1 MFCQKCGQEMP
12 DGAQFCM
19 KCGAK
24 VEKEQPKVMPR
35 TVDRN
40 QEIAELEKMIEYF
53 SQKAP
58 QYAEYDTVCLNVN
71 HYAVGFTNVLR
82 VIGILVVVFGS
93 FLGVYMSEYTRTA
106 QYGNLIV
113 LVMLAIGVGM
123 IVANQMMVKRFR
135 HGAAETYQRYDLL
148 TVELYENY
156 MAYGECAIGCEYTNP
171 NNLRAILEMIESGRA
186 DTAKDA
192 INMLMALFGVKHA
205 PLLTLQS
212 KRRAASLARG
222 ATVDAVFYPATFF
235 NN

>member
-71 HYAVGFTNVLR
+71 HYAVGFTNFLR
-82 VIGILVVVFGS
+82 VIGILIVIFAPLFGGWFMKYS
-93 FLGVYMSEYTRTA
+93 DVYGIIA
-106 QYGNLIV
+106 WAVI
-113 LVMLAIGVGM
+113 AIGIGM
-123 IVANQMMVKRFR
+123 IVTNHILSKKFR
-135 HGAAETYQRYDLL
+135 QGAAEAYERYDLL
-148 TVELYENY
+148 TQELYEHY
-156 MAYGECAIGCEYTNP
+156 VSYGDCAIGCEYTNP
-171 NNLRAILEMIESGRA
+171 GVLRSIVNLIKSGRV
-186 DTAKDA
+186 DTAQVA
-192 INMLMALFGVKHA
+192 INMLMSLTQAKNA
-205 PLLTLQS
+205 TLLTLQS
-212 KRRAASLARG
+212 KRRAASLERG

-235 NN
+235 NK